1 MNDTLSINYEEFPE
15 ENIKVLTVS
24 RGDEAIH
31 MLRDEVAEFM
41 YKALIG
47 ASLSDLAAIVNR
59 QIEKEK

>member
-1 MNDTLSINYEEFPE
+1 MNDILTISYEEFPE

-31 MLRDEVAEFM
+31 MLHDEVAEFM

-47 ASLSDLAAIVNR
+47 ASLSELAAVVNR
-59 QIEKEK
+59 QIVKEK